1 MVTGILLNIRITKVT
16 IIKIITRVLIRK
28 MIIIEVKIIEVLT
41 VIIVEKIVIM
51 MTRNFSD
58 KQAVKVPYIKH
69 QKQYMKILKT
79 TT

>member
-58 KQAVKVPYIKH
+58 K
-69 QKQYMKILKT
+69 
-79 TT
+79 

>member
-1 MVTGILLNIRITKVT
+1 MVTRILLNIRITKVT

-41 VIIVEKIVIM
+41 MIIVEKIVIM
-51 MTRNFSD
+51 TTRNFSG
-58 KQAVKVPYIKH
+58 KQAVKGPYIKH